1 MVDEIA
7 HAERGDPVSN
17 LIKRDYAAGYGFAH
31 PGETLLPETDGYGQQ
46 GRATQPSETENGD
59 AEPRLAIGQRGD
71 QRKRCR
77 PGRRATRDT

>member
-31 PGETLLPETDGYGQQ
+31 PGETLLPETDG
-46 GRATQPSETENGD
+46 
-59 AEPRLAIGQRGD
+59 
-71 QRKRCR
+71 
-77 PGRRATRDT
+77 